1 MTIVDLNSVVNS
13 HQHEQTRL
21 SQSVSHSDRQ
31 IMVDVK
37 AFAQRLGL
45 DWDVELTDAR
55 QPVLIS
61 EDDEQLSCS
70 YANVELAV
78 GDSGSSAGTGTAFVT
93 TRFVCRNG

>member
-1 MTIVDLNSVVNS
+1 
-13 HQHEQTRL
+13 
-21 SQSVSHSDRQ
+21 
-31 IMVDVK
+31 MVDVK

-55 QPVLIS
+55 QPVLTS

-78 GDSGSSAGTGTAFVT
+78 GDSGSSAGTGTVFVT
-93 TRFVCRNG
+93 TRFVHRNG